1 MNVEDTRREAF
12 RQADAIL
19 ALEGMV
25 KPPEMEGLQQAVIDG
40 RVSFDLAVRVT
51 IVEEMTRSGRRP

>member
-19 ALEGMV
+19 ALEGME
-25 KPPEMEGLQQAVIDG
+25 KPPEMEGLQEAVIDG
-40 RVSFDLAVRVT
+40 
-51 IVEEMTRSGRRP
+51 

>member
-19 ALEGMV
+19 ALEGME
-25 KPPEMEGLQQAVIDG
+25 KPPEMDGLQEAVIDG
-40 RVSFDLAVRVT
+40 RMSFGVAVSVT
-51 IVEEMTRSGRRP
+51 ILEEQTRSRRRQ